1 VTHLHPRR
9 LATLAA
15 LALALLPVA
24 ARAQFATT
32 NIQVL
37 DGWNFH
43 DPSVGEDVKGGQMST
58 VTVNHFSTWK
68 LGDNFFFVDMM
79 QGDFKNGDGSVG
91 VKSKLYGEIH
101 PRLFLNPIIGT
112 KGNTLGIFKN
122 WGIATELNVGNGFQ
136 AYLAGLGVD
145 FAVPHGNLG
154 LNVYYRYDQFQSGT
168 GFNSYNHTWQVS
180 PFWTF
185 PFQLGNVPFLFTGF
199 LDWDGQKA
207 GKGWKGYEV
216 MTQPELLVDVLAPF
230 GGTKNVLYAGVE
242 WYLHYH
248 PNNEKFGASSNTIS
262 APQAMIQVNLH

>member
-1 VTHLHPRR
+1 VTHLRR

-37 DGWNFH
+37 DGWDFH
-43 DPSVGEDVKGGQMST
+43 DPSVGEDTKTGQMST

-68 LGDNFFFVDMM
+68 YGDNFFFVDMM
-79 QGDFKNGDGSVG
+79 QGDFKDG

-101 PRLFLNPIIGT
+101 PRLFLNPILGT

-122 WGIATELNVGNGFQ
+122 WGIATEINVGHGFQ

-145 FAVPHGNLG
+145 FALPHGSIG
-154 LNVYYRYDQFQSGT
+154 MNVYYRYAEFQSGT
-168 GFNSYNHTWQVS
+168 GFTQYNDTWQVS
-180 PFWTF
+180 PFWTL
-185 PFQLGNVPFLFTGF
+185 PFTLGNVPFLFTGF
-199 LDWDGQKA
+199 LDANGVKA
-207 GKGWKGYEV
+207 GKGAKGHEI
-216 MTQPELLVDVLAPF
+216 MSQPELLVDVLAPF

-248 PNNEKFGASSNTIS
+248 SANEDLGAKSNFIS